1 MERVY
6 EGNTVI
12 DVVERI
18 EIDRNKRDIIYW
30 KKLRYIA
37 YTDIIYKHTYTYA
50 YACAHTHSHCHHYD
64 FLQEKHLLF
73 QPSN

>member
-12 DVVERI
+12 GVVERI

-50 YACAHTHSHCHHYD
+50 YA
-64 FLQEKHLLF
+64 
-73 QPSN
+73 